1 MDAGRVLRRARR
13 RARLTQRALA
23 YQTGIAQP
31 TVARIEVGSEVP
43 RVDTL
48 ARLLRACGETIEVL
62 PRPGVGIDRTGIC
75 ALLALT
81 PAQRVE
87 TLRDE
92 AATLARVI
100 GARRLR

>member
-1 MDAGRVLRRARR
+1 MDAGQALRRARR

-23 YQTGIAQP
+23 HQTGIAQP

-43 RVDTL
+43 RIDTL
-48 ARLLRACGETIEVL
+48 VRLLRACGETIEVL
-62 PRPGVGIDRTGIC
+62 PRAGLGVDRTGIR

-87 TLRDE
+87 ALRDE
-92 AATLARVI
+92 ATTLSRVI

>member
-1 MDAGRVLRRARR
+1 MDAGPALRRARR
-13 RARLTQRALA
+13 RAHLTQRALA
-23 YQTGIAQP
+23 HQTGIAQP
-31 TVARIEVGSEVP
+31 TVARIEVGSEIP

-48 ARLLRACGETIEVL
+48 VRLLRACGETMEVV
-62 PRPGVGIDRTGIC
+62 PRPGVGIDRTGIR

-92 AATLARVI
+92 AATLARLT

>member
-1 MDAGRVLRRARR
+1 MDTGQVLRRARR
-13 RARLTQRALA
+13 RAHLTQRALA
-23 YQTGIAQP
+23 HQTGIAQP
-31 TVARIEVGSEVP
+31 TVARIEVGSEIP

-48 ARLLRACGETIEVL
+48 VRLLRACGETMEVL
-62 PRPGVGIDRTGIC
+62 PRPGVGIDLSGIR
-75 ALLALT
+75 ALLELT

-92 AATLARVI
+92 AATLARLT